1 MGRCAAA
8 TNGTAAPWNNVSS
21 IPAFSQVL
29 INASWPDIAPRT
41 LPSRPHLLL
50 SRNTNHHHLF
60 ALNQAAIPVDI
71 EQWVMTSLALFR
83 SSRVSNSGATASQT
97 RYPLLS
103 AAGGQPVRRRRFR
116 HRDHVGGNG
125 ALRRFGNTWQVSS
138 TSRVSAL
145 GCQLRGRADVWSSV
159 RGSGTPVCR
168 PLTTFVV
175 ADTEV
180 AGQLAQRF
188 GMTVLS

>member
-8 TNGTAAPWNNVSS
+8 TNGTAATVEQRSS

-29 INASWPDIAPRT
+29 INASCAWYCARK

-50 SRNTNHHHLF
+50 SRNSQSSPLF

-71 EQWVMTSLALFR
+71 QQLGHDMLALFR
-83 SSRVSNSGATASQT
+83 SSRVSNSGATGIAN

-103 AAGGQPVRRRRFR
+103 AAGGQPARRTAFSP
-116 HRDHVGGNG
+116 RDHVGGNG
-125 ALRRFGNTWQVSS
+125 ALRRFGNHLAGMS

-145 GCQLRGRADVWSSV
+145 GCQLRGRSGRLGSV

-168 PLTTFVV
+168 LLTSSRSR
-175 ADTEV
+175 DTEI
-180 AGQLAQRF
+180 AGQFA
-188 GMTVLS
+188 